1 MPSARSTAGAASRR
15 VRGLV
20 RRARQQL
27 TGGRR
32 SGLARAAHARGL
44 RERDL
49 RAVLDRLDLALDEG
63 TRPPRL
69 AVLVGPD
76 SPDWAAL
83 VLSCHPQ
90 AHVVVVDPRTA
101 DPATTHA
108 RLAARG
114 RLHALVDDTGDRT
127 GAWVEELERMF
138 LHLRPE
144 GVLLVRGA
152 DVGRA
157 PWADLARSV
166 GDRPDDA
173 PRARTGFGWRAFPE
187 AVGTVERGRGH
198 VVLANRLRGFAK
210 LTEAQMDLVIAERST
225 RAAEV
230 LVELPAQDFA
240 SRCELRENTDERS
253 AGMPEAFS
261 VPAMSLRVYR
271 DVWCAPRQV
280 AVQRNIVL
288 PDTYRFNAADQLQNI
303 FLPNLGPLFA
313 EPDRPVTRGKRLEG
327 SYFYLDS
334 EWTGHFG
341 HAMTEQLSRLW
352 AVAEAR
358 RAMPD
363 LKALVSRRRGRPRQI
378 AEYEREIFGAAGF
391 AEQDIVLHKGPV
403 RVERLVAASP
413 MWVLPTHVH
422 PQIADLWHDLGAR
435 LEARAPDGVYPE
447 LIFCSRRLARRGCK
461 NLGEVE
467 ALFESFGFTVVYPED
482 MPFVAQ
488 VRMFRSARVIA
499 GFAGSG
505 MFTAQFCA
513 TPRHVIA
520 LGPTSYPSR
529 NEYLICA
536 AAGHRLDHVWSEP
549 DPVEVAG
556 DKPQYAGFTFDMER
570 EGRFLRE
577 VLADL

>member
-1 MPSARSTAGAASRR
+1 
-15 VRGLV
+15 
-20 RRARQQL
+20 
-27 TGGRR
+27 
-32 SGLARAAHARGL
+32 
-44 RERDL
+44 
-49 RAVLDRLDLALDEG
+49 
-63 TRPPRL
+63 
-69 AVLVGPD
+69 
-76 SPDWAAL
+76 
-83 VLSCHPQ
+83 
-90 AHVVVVDPRTA
+90 
-101 DPATTHA
+101 
-108 RLAARG
+108 
-114 RLHALVDDTGDRT
+114 
-127 GAWVEELERMF
+127 MF
-138 LHLRPE
+138 LHLRPA

-152 DVGRA
+152 DVRHA

-166 GDRPDDA
+166 RARPDDA
-173 PRARTGFGWRAFPE
+173 SRARSGFGWRAFPE
-187 AVGTVERGRGH
+187 AVSAVQPGRGH
-198 VVLANRLRGFAK
+198 VAVVNRLRGFAK
-210 LTEAQMDLVIAERST
+210 LSEAQMDLVIRSG
-225 RAAEV
+225 RPGPPRCWCSC
-230 LVELPAQDFA
+230 PAQDFV

-253 AGMPEAFS
+253 SGMPERFS

-280 AVQRNIVL
+280 AVQRNVVL
-288 PDTYRFNAADQLQNI
+288 PDTYRFNAADPLQNI

-313 EPDRPVTRGKRLEG
+313 EPDRPVDRGKRLEG

-358 RAMPD
+358 RTMPD
-363 LKALVSRRRGRPRQI
+363 LKALVSRRRGRSKEI

-391 AEQDIVLHKGPV
+391 TEQDIVAHKQPV

-435 LEARAPDGVYPE
+435 LEAKAPDGAYPE

-467 ALFESFGFTVVYPED
+467 ALFESYGFTVVYPED